1 MWAFA
6 SSCDLSLMLCRR
18 AIVCCLFAWLVGCT
32 GEAGPPRN
40 LPAPEQSTIVGPD
53 DLFEINV
60 LGEKDLTH
68 EFQVQPD
75 GTIDFPYLSRVKV
88 EGLEPQ
94 EVVDVLKRKLIDGK
108 ILSDPQITLIVKQYN
123 SKKVLVTGAVQKPDS
138 VSWNPGMTLVD
149 AISRCGWFT
158 PLADTGHITLIRRVG
173 KNKTIKATVSVDAI
187 THHTQEDIPLQPA
200 DTISIEQRVF

>member
-1 MWAFA
+1 MLFRYVVF
-6 SSCDLSLMLCRR
+6 CCSL
-18 AIVCCLFAWLVGCT
+18 AWLVGCT
-32 GEAGPPRN
+32 EEAGPPRN
-40 LPAPEQSTIVGPD
+40 LPPPEQSTVVGPD
-53 DLFEINV
+53 DLFAISV
-60 LGEKDLTH
+60 LGEKDLTQ

-94 EVVDVLKRKLIDGK
+94 EVVDVLKKKLIEGK
-108 ILSDPQITLIVKQYN
+108 ILADPQITLIVKQYN

-158 PLADTGHITLIRRVG
+158 PLADTGHVTLIRRVA
-173 KNKTIKATVSVDAI
+173 KKKTIKATVSVDAI
-187 THHTQEDIPLQPA
+187 THHTQEDVLLQPA
-200 DTISIEQRVF
+200 DTISIENKVF

>member
-1 MWAFA
+1 M
-6 SSCDLSLMLCRR
+6 LYRSLT
-18 AIVCCLFAWLVGCT
+18 LVACVALAACAT
-32 GEAGPPRN
+32 EPGPPRN
-40 LPAPEQSTIVGPD
+40 LPAPMQSTVVGPD
-53 DLFEINV
+53 DLFEITV
-60 LGEKDLTH
+60 VGEKDLTH

-75 GTIDFPYLSRVKV
+75 GTIDFPYVHRVKV

-94 EVVDVLKRKLIDGK
+94 EVVDLLKAKLVEEK

-158 PLADTGHITLIRRVG
+158 QLADTGHVTLIRRVG
-173 KNKTIKATVSVDAI
+173 KSRTIKATVSVDAI

-200 DTISIEQRVF
+200 DTISVEQRVF

>member
-1 MWAFA
+1 M
-6 SSCDLSLMLCRR
+6 LYRSLILVSAV
-18 AIVCCLFAWLVGCT
+18 AIAACT
-32 GEAGPPRN
+32 TEPGPPRN
-40 LPAPEQSTIVGPD
+40 LPAPMQSTVVGPD
-53 DLFEINV
+53 DLFEITV
-60 LGEKDLTH
+60 VGEKDLTH

-75 GTIDFPYLSRVKV
+75 GTIDFPYVHRVKV

-94 EVVDVLKRKLIDGK
+94 EVVDLLKAKLVEGK

-158 PLADTGHITLIRRVG
+158 QLADTGHVTLIRRVG
-173 KNKTIKATVSVDAI
+173 KTRTIKATVSVDAI

-200 DTISIEQRVF
+200 DTISVEQRVF

>member
-1 MWAFA
+1 MPYRRVFLACGFA
-6 SSCDLSLMLCRR
+6 C
-18 AIVCCLFAWLVGCT
+18 LVGCAA
-32 GEAGPPRN
+32 EAGPPRN
-40 LPAPEQSTIVGPD
+40 LPPPEQSTIVGPD

-94 EVVDVLKRKLIDGK
+94 EVVDLLKKKLIEGK

-138 VSWNPGMTLVD
+138 VSWNPGMTPSHAAAGSLRSPIQD
-149 AISRCGWFT
+149 TSR
-158 PLADTGHITLIRRVG
+158 
-173 KNKTIKATVSVDAI
+173 
-187 THHTQEDIPLQPA
+187 
-200 DTISIEQRVF
+200 

>member
-1 MWAFA
+1 M
-6 SSCDLSLMLCRR
+6 
-18 AIVCCLFAWLVGCT
+18 
-32 GEAGPPRN
+32 
-40 LPAPEQSTIVGPD
+40 QSTIVGPD
-53 DLFEINV
+53 DMFEITV
-60 LGEKDLTH
+60 VGEKDLTH

-75 GTIDFPYLSRVKV
+75 GTIDFPYVHRVKV

-94 EVVDVLKRKLIDGK
+94 EVVDLLKAKLVEEK

-158 PLADTGHITLIRRVG
+158 QLADTGHVTLIRRVG
-173 KNKTIKATVSVDAI
+173 KSRTIKATVSVDAI

-200 DTISIEQRVF
+200 DTISVEQRGF

>member
-1 MWAFA
+1 
-6 SSCDLSLMLCRR
+6 MLFRR
-18 AIVCCLFAWLVGCT
+18 SVACCAFAWLVGCAA
-32 GEAGPPRN
+32 EAGPPRN
-40 LPAPEQSTIVGPD
+40 LPLPEQSTIVGPD
-53 DLFEINV
+53 DLFEITL

-94 EVVDVLKRKLIDGK
+94 EVVDLLKKKLIEGK
-108 ILSDPQITLIVKQYN
+108 ILADPQITLIVKQYN

-158 PLADTGHITLIRRVG
+158 QLADTGHVTLIRRVG

-187 THHTQEDIPLQPA
+187 THHTQEDVLLQPA

>member
-1 MWAFA
+1 MSPGALLA
-6 SSCDLSLMLCRR
+6 GCRV
-18 AIVCCLFAWLVGCT
+18 ALAALAVTSAGCSE
-32 GEAGPPRN
+32 EAGPPRN
-40 LPAPEQSTIVGPD
+40 LPPPVQSTIVGPD
-53 DLFEINV
+53 DLFEISV
-60 LGEKDLTH
+60 LGEKDLNR

-75 GTIDFPYLSRVKV
+75 GTIDFPYVHRVKV

-94 EVVDVLKRKLIDGK
+94 EVVDLLKAKLIEGK

-158 PLADTGHITLIRRVG
+158 QLADTRHVALIRRVG
-173 KNKTIKATVSVDAI
+173 KGRTIKATVSVEAI
-187 THHTQEDIPLQPA
+187 TQHTQEDVLLQPA
-200 DTISIEQRVF
+200 DTINIEQRVF

>member
-1 MWAFA
+1 M
-6 SSCDLSLMLCRR
+6 LYRSLIFL
-18 AIVCCLFAWLVGCT
+18 AGVTLAGCAA
-32 GEAGPPRN
+32 EPGPPRN
-40 LPAPEQSTIVGPD
+40 LPAPMQSTIVGPD
-53 DLFEINV
+53 DMFEINV

-75 GTIDFPYLSRVKV
+75 GTIDFPYVHRVKV

-94 EVVDVLKRKLIDGK
+94 EVVDLLKAKLVEEK

-138 VSWNPGMTLVD
+138 VSWAPGMTLVD

-158 PLADTGHITLIRRVG
+158 QLADTGHVTLIRRTG
-173 KNKTIKATVSVDAI
+173 KSRTIKATVSVDAI

-200 DTISIEQRVF
+200 DTISVEQRVF